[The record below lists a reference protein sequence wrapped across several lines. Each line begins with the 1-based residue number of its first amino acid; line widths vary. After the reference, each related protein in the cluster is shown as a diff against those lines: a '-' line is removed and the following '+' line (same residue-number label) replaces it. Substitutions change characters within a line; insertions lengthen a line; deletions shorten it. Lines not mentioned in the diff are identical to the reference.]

1 MERVQRGAAV
11 DARVQVARARA
22 DDEVEVDE
30 PAGGDVELGHSSRGH
45 AAVEDHG
52 RVGAAHVGGEE
63 VDYLVAARLLL
74 RVAGHP
80 HVHRQFPR
88 CGQLRGGLDEH
99 VELALVVR
107 DPAPV
112 EPAVPFLERERIG
125 LPELERIRRLHVD
138 VPVDEHRRRGSVRRL
153 QVADD
158 QRLRVGRNDLGLAAG
173 AAHESGQP
181 LRGRANVVRMR
192 RVRAHARDPDQLG
205 ELVEPGLRHGAR
217 VYGTVSVCA
226 RG

>member
-1 MERVQRGAAV
+1 M
-11 DARVQVARARA
+11 
-22 DDEVEVDE
+22 EVDE

-52 RVGAAHVGGEE
+52 RVGTAHVGGEE
-63 VDYLVAARLLL
+63 VHDLMAARLLL
-74 RVAGHP
+74 RVARHP
-80 HVHRQFPR
+80 HVHRQLPR

-138 VPVDEHRRRGSVRRL
+138 VPVDEHRWRGSVRRL

-158 QRLRVGRNDLGLAAG
+158 QRLRIGRNDLGLAART
-173 AAHESGQP
+173 AHEPGEP
-181 LRGRANVVRMR
+181 LRGGADVVGVR
-192 RVRAHARDPDQLG
+192 RVGADAGNADQLS
-205 ELVEPGLRHGAR
+205 ELVEPGLGHGGR
-217 VYGTVSVCA
+217 VY
-226 RG
+226 